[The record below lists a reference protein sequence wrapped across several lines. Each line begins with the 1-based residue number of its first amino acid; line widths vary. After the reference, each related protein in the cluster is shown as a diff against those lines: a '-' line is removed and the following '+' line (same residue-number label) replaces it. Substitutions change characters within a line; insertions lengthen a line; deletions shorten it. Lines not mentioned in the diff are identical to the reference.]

1 MVYSASRLAKQRLG
15 SLSAMSW
22 LRSKWMRRAFKL
34 AAFFTL
40 IGAIAF
46 AVAYFTTDVPDP
58 NEYVNSQATIIQY
71 ANGDE
76 IGRIGAQNRTII
88 PLGRIPLHLRNAVL
102 AAEDKGFYSQG
113 AFNPLAILR
122 GAINTALGRGLQG
135 GSTITQQYAKT
146 AFLTSDR
153 TIQRKLREL
162 IIAIKLENQL
172 SKDQIFENY
181 LNTIYFGRGA
191 YGVETGAQVYFGRS
205 ADQLTVAQSA
215 VLASILRSP
224 GYYDPDYREGNK
236 ERLEAR
242 YKYTLR
248 NMSEENWLAKTDAER
263 LSKKLPTIRPRLSTG
278 QLAGNKG
285 HIIEAVRKELNNLG
299 FPDEELMIGGLVV
312 RTTLEKDAQVAAE
325 AAVFSQS
332 PKDAPK
338 NLHIG
343 LVSIRPGTGEI
354 VAMFGGKDYLERQL
368 NDATQSI
375 TQAGSTFKPFALIAA
390 LEQGISL
397 QSIWDGDGPKIF
409 DDFIG
414 RPYEVSNY
422 GNTSFG
428 QVTLL
433 QATASSVNTI
443 YVPLGIKVGVENVIA
458 AARRAGIP
466 ENVSMFP
473 SPSFVLGVSSP
484 RVIDVANSYAT
495 FAANGVKAKPF
506 LIKEVL
512 GPNDG
517 VLFQGRIETEQVFD
531 TAVMSDLNYALQ
543 QVVRA
548 GTASAALRGFGRPAA
563 GKTGTSQQ
571 NASAW
576 FTGYTPQLATSVA
589 FFRDDATQSL
599 NGIGGLT
606 SVTGGSFPARIW
618 NAYMKVALQGLP
630 KVKFDPPSNIGGTES
645 LPIPDP
651 IPTISPVEAAQW
663 CSSAD
668 LEGTMKDLKE
678 FCAKSLKKYGTI
690 LPEPSPSPSQ

>member
-1 MVYSASRLAKQRLG
+1 MK
-15 SLSAMSW
+15 W
-22 LRSKWMRRAFKL
+22 LIRIALFFAISG
-34 AAFFTL
+34 AALFT
-40 IGAIAF
+40 F
-46 AVAYFTTDVPDP
+46 AYFNTDIPDP

-71 ANGDE
+71 ADGDE

-88 PLGRIPLHLRNAVL
+88 PLAKIPLDLRHAVL

-113 AFNPLAILR
+113 AFNPIAILR

-146 AFLTSDR
+146 AFLTADR
-153 TIQRKLREL
+153 TIQRKIREL

-172 SKDQIFENY
+172 SKDEIFENY
-181 LNTIYFGRGA
+181 LNSIYFGRGA
-191 YGVETGAQVYFGRS
+191 YGVETGSQVYFGKS
-205 ADQLTVAQSA
+205 VDQLTIPQAA

-224 GYYDPDYREGNK
+224 GYYDPDFREGNR

-242 YKYTLR
+242 YKYTLA
-248 NMSEENWLAKTDAER
+248 NMVDEGWLTKEDETKFIE
-263 LSKKLPTIRPRLSTG
+263 KLPDIRPRISTG

-285 HIIEAVRKELNNLG
+285 HLIEAVRKELNALG
-299 FPDEELMIGGLVV
+299 FPDEELMVGGLVV
-312 RTTLEKDAQVAAE
+312 RTTLEKAAQTAAE
-325 AAVFSQS
+325 SAVFRQA
-332 PKDAPK
+332 PKDAPAD
-338 NLHIG
+338 LHIG

-368 NDATQSI
+368 NDATQAI

-397 QSIWDGDGPKIF
+397 QSIWNGDGPKIF

-422 GNTSFG
+422 GNKSFG
-428 QVTLL
+428 DVTLL
-433 QATASSVNTI
+433 AASASSINTV
-443 YVPLGIKVGVENVIA
+443 YVPLGIKVGVDKVID

-466 ENVSMFP
+466 ESVVMFP
-473 SPSFVLGVSSP
+473 SPSVVLGVSSP
-484 RVIDVANSYAT
+484 RVIDVANSFAT
-495 FAANGVKAKPF
+495 FAANGVRAKPI

-512 GPNDG
+512 GSNKG
-517 VLFQGRIETEQVFD
+517 LLYQSRIETEQVFD
-531 TAVMSDLNYALQ
+531 ESIMADLNYALGE
-543 QVVRA
+543 VVRA
-548 GTASAALRGFGRPAA
+548 GTATSALRSFGRPAA

-576 FTGYTPQLATSVA
+576 FTGYTPQLATSIA

-618 NAYMKVALQGLP
+618 NAYMKVALRGEP
-630 KVKFDPPSNIGGTES
+630 KLDFVAPSLIGGTEQ

-651 IPTISPVEAAQW
+651 IPTIAPLDAAKW
-663 CSSAD
+663 CVTAD
-668 LEGTMKDLKE
+668 LEGAMKDLKE
-678 FCAKSLKKYGTI
+678 FCKKALKKYPEAA
-690 LPEPSPSPSQ
+690 LP